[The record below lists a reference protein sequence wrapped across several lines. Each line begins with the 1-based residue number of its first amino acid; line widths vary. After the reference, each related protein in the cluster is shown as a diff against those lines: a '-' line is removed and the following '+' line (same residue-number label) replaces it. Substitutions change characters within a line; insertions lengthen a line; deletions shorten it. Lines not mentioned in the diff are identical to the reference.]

1 MAVTRGV
8 PVGKPFLTE
17 LGMLPQ
23 TYDWAVRFHLR
34 PFTDAIR
41 RSMQPLLAIGSGG
54 SFTTAHLACALHQH
68 HFQLPAL
75 PCSPL
80 ELATTATDLREM
92 AVLLL
97 TAGGKNPDILG
108 AFNQAIL
115 REPRR
120 LTIVCATTG
129 SPLAKQIARH
139 PTVEFCEFDL
149 PSGRDGFLA
158 TNSLLAT
165 SILLMRAYAEA
176 TEESF
181 ALPESLDALAGRE
194 FREIDFSPLLARET
208 IVVLYSPSMKTVAI
222 EIESKF
228 VEAALGNVQLADY
241 RQFAHGRHHWLA
253 KRGDRSAVLALCT
266 KSETEVMERTLCLL
280 PKIIPIRGSSPPTK
294 GRLGYLRESC
304 RCSSWFAKPEKL
316 HKSILATREFRCLA
330 GNCTIFGY
338 FRVNHRRNLI
348 GSLVQT
354 SQYNGNVASLRRY

>member
-280 PKIIPIRGSSPPTK
+280 PKIIPIAARRPPRRAVWDTCGNRAGVRVGSPSRRSCTNRSWRPGSSDVWPGTVQ
-294 GRLGYLRESC
+294 
-304 RCSSWFAKPEKL
+304 SSGI
-316 HKSILATREFRCLA
+316 S
-330 GNCTIFGY
+330 
-338 FRVNHRRNLI
+338 
-348 GSLVQT
+348 
-354 SQYNGNVASLRRY
+354 ASTTDET